1 MQLSATFH
9 GDRGICSSRPWQWLL
24 SDPKPSVFFEME
36 KLELDIQSLKKER
49 DAAISQKVALFHCL
63 TSSLYF
69 ISQRCF
75 WKCLEIT
82 QTETDLRLKA
92 C

>member
-49 DAAISQKVALFHCL
+49 DAAISQKVALFHCSL
-63 TSSLYF
+63 QAYISSHKDAF
-69 ISQRCF
+69 ESVSR
-75 WKCLEIT
+75 
-82 QTETDLRLKA
+82 
-92 C
+92 